1 MTDHATVN
9 GVNAT
14 KRAAII
20 AKTAGLSDFIDGANE
35 WGTKLRCI
43 YDEYTVATGDTV
55 AASARLTFGTL
66 PVGARPLFAVFTQ
79 SGGGATAA
87 GAVGSIQIAGVLATA
102 LLTTLTDMENAT
114 TQIVPFINTYVT
126 SALTTASAVSVLLT
140 ATGDLDAATNI
151 TLAVFFILED

>member
-1 MTDHATVN
+1 MTDHAAVN

-14 KRAAII
+14 KRAALV
-20 AKTAGLSDFIDGANE
+20 AKTVGLEDFIDGANE

-55 AASARLTFGTL
+55 AVSARLTFGTL
-66 PVGARPLFAVFTQ
+66 PVGARPIFAVFTQ
-79 SGGGATAA
+79 SGGGAGAA
-87 GAVGSIQIAGVLATA
+87 TGSIQIAGTLATA
-102 LLTTLTDMENAT
+102 ALTTLTTMTNAT

>member
-14 KRAAII
+14 KRAAIL
-20 AKTAGLSDFIDGANE
+20 AKTVGQADFIDGANE

-43 YDEYTVATGDTV
+43 YDEYTVATGDTI

-66 PVGARPLFAVFTQ
+66 PVGARPIFSVFTQ
-79 SGGGATAA
+79 SGGGGGGAT
-87 GAVGSIQIAGVLATA
+87 GSIQIAGTLAIA
-102 LLTTLTDMENAT
+102 ALTTLTDMTNAT

-140 ATGDLDAATNI
+140 ATDDLDAATNI